1 MSTVISPRGTVARW
15 ASLSRQPAPARNGRR
30 DDRWNTKHRGERRLQ
45 RADRNFGELLQELR
59 VAQTG
64 VQILFAF
71 LLGLSFAPRFGEIG
85 GFERGVYVAT
95 LILSALTV
103 ALMIAPVAAHRLQF
117 QYGRKV
123 ELVRLVHR
131 CALAGLAALFLTM
144 TGSLLLAL
152 GLVVSAAVAV
162 PLTAAVAACF
172 IALWFVL
179 PLVGRRPRPSR
190 GAPRNSASTETQGRF
205 QVTRST
211 IARHGNVASRIG
223 SHPEGG

>member
-1 MSTVISPRGTVARW
+1 MAARW
-15 ASLSRQPAPARNGRR
+15 TSDGRR
-30 DDRWNTKHRGERRLQ
+30 GDRWNSHHRGEGTLQ

-71 LLGLSFAPRFGEIG
+71 LLGLSFAPRFAGIG
-85 GFERGVYVAT
+85 TFERGVYVAT

-117 QYGRKV
+117 QHGRKV

-131 CALAGLAALFLTM
+131 CALAGLTALFLTM
-144 TGSLLLAL
+144 TGSLLLVL
-152 GLVVSAAVAV
+152 GVVVGRAVAAPV
-162 PLTAAVAACF
+162 TAAVAACF
-172 IALWFVL
+172 VALWFVL
-179 PLVGRRPRPSR
+179 PLAAGRRRRGR
-190 GAPRNSASTETQGRF
+190 GAPHNRAPRETRARSR
-205 QVTRST
+205 VPRST
-211 IARHGNVASRIG
+211 IARHGNVAPRIS